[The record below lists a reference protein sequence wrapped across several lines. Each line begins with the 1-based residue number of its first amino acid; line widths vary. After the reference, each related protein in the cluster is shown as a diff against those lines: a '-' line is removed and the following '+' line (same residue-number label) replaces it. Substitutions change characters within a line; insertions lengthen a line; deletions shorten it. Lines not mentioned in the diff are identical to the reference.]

1 MLSVRGATPKFV
13 SLMSAQQSFSAD
25 NGEAG
30 CLLCCWR
37 GWDSGAEAGG
47 QPPREGKQ
55 CSALCQ
61 HLGEADGGLAVHR
74 LPPLLPSPGVCGPGC
89 RGGGGWFRRSKR
101 FRVKSCAQAAL
112 ILDEA
117 VETGGTGRETGQRNQ
132 ETRSHMAP
140 RARLSQTTPSCH
152 FPVYR
157 MRTATNLFSYRTV

>member
-13 SLMSAQQSFSAD
+13 SLMSAQQSFSAE

-30 CLLCCWR
+30 CLHCCWR

-89 RGGGGWFRRSKR
+89 RGEGGWFRRSKR

>member
-13 SLMSAQQSFSAD
+13 SLMSAQQSFSAE

-117 VETGGTGRETGQRNQ
+117 METGGTGRETGQRNQ

>member
-13 SLMSAQQSFSAD
+13 SLMSAQQSFSAE
-25 NGEAG
+25 NGETG

-47 QPPREGKQ
+47 SHLGRGN

>member
-13 SLMSAQQSFSAD
+13 SLMSAQQSFSAE

-30 CLLCCWR
+30 CLHCCWR

-152 FPVYR
+152 FPIYR

>member
-101 FRVKSCAQAAL
+101 FKVKSCAQAAL